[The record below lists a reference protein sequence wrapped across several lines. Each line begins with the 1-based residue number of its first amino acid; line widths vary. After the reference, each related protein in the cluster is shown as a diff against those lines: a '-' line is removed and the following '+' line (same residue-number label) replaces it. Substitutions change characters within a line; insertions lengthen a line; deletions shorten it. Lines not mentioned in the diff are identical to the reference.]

1 MDLASGVH
9 ITPSLRLIRLLAEG
23 AMGQVW
29 VADHLALDLQVA
41 VKFIRTAAARRDST
55 LVARFEREAHTV
67 RRITSPHVVQIFDQG
82 ATADG
87 VAFIVME
94 LLRGMTLAQRLVVS
108 GVLETDTALSIVDQ
122 AAIVVDAADTLGIV
136 HRDLKP
142 ENLFLLDS
150 PGQVFVKVLDFGLAR
165 LASGDQA
172 SPDQE
177 LTHSD
182 TLIGTPAYMAPEQY
196 RDGRHATVQSDLW
209 SLAVTFYKML
219 TGRLPFEAL
228 TAAGMA
234 VAVCS
239 EPFTPVGRYRGGLP
253 VALDRWFERA
263 LAKAPNQRFANV
275 RAFMRG
281 LEQALEGQ
289 LKGAQPRRVID
300 CIDEDLVLA
309 LIEGR
314 LSERELEEVE
324 GHLDVCAA
332 CLRFVALVLE
342 DDLDP
347 DRPLLNALL
356 KAGGLP
362 NGQQIARRYR
372 IERLLGNGPPG
383 PTYDATD
390 VILGERVALKTLPA
404 TGDERALRAL
414 LSGARQLQ
422 RIQHANLAALRDVH
436 LNVPAKDVVVHLA
449 VYEFIDGPS
458 LHAELRRVPGS
469 VERTI
474 AVLRDLLQG
483 LSALHAARL
492 VHGHLHPRNAI
503 ARAQDGA
510 DPSIVLVGAGL
521 APLVANVLTH
531 YTPPEQARGEPPC
544 AKSDIFSCGAIAFE
558 MLTARRPWL
567 TGTLRESTRDVPSSL
582 VQILETWVSADPAAR
597 PHDAAAALSALD
609 AWQR

>member
-1 MDLASGVH
+1 MDLACGVH

-41 VKFIRTAAARRDST
+41 VKFIRSVAARRDAT
-55 LVARFEREAHTV
+55 LVARFEREANTV

-94 LLRGMTLAQRLVVS
+94 LLQGMTLAQRLVVS
-108 GVLETDTALSIVDQ
+108 GTLEMDAALSIIDQ
-122 AAIVVDAADTLGIV
+122 AAIVVEAADALGIV

-142 ENLFLLDS
+142 ENLFLVDS

-165 LASGDQA
+165 LAPGDEEPA
-172 SPDQE
+172 AQE

-196 RDGRHATVQSDLW
+196 RDGRHASLQSDLW
-209 SLAVTFYKML
+209 SLAVTFYKMI

-239 EPFTPVGRYRGGLP
+239 EPFTPLGRYRAGMP
-253 VALDRWFERA
+253 AALDRWFERA

-275 RAFMRG
+275 RAFMLE
-281 LEQALEGQ
+281 LEQALEGK
-289 LKGAQPRRVID
+289 LKVPQPRRVID
-300 CIDEDLVLA
+300 CLDENLVLA

-347 DRPLLNALL
+347 DRPLLKALL

-362 NGQQIARRYR
+362 IGQAIARRYR
-372 IERLLGNGPPG
+372 IERLIGNGPPG

-390 VILGERVALKTLPA
+390 MILGERVALITLPG
-404 TGDERALRAL
+404 TSDERALRAL

-422 RIQHANLAALRDVH
+422 RIQHPNLAALRDVH
-436 LNVPAKDVVVHLA
+436 LNVQAKDMLVHLV
-449 VYEFIDGPS
+449 VYEFIDGET
-458 LHAELRRVPGS
+458 LHAELRRVPWS
-469 VERTI
+469 VEQTI
-474 AVLRDLLQG
+474 AALRELLGG
-483 LSALHAARL
+483 LSALHAADI
-492 VHGHLHPRNAI
+492 VHGHLRPRNTLL
-503 ARAQDGA
+503 RAQDGA
-510 DPSIVLVGAGL
+510 APSIVVVGAGL
-521 APLVANVLTH
+521 APWVANLSSN
-531 YTPPEQARGEPPC
+531 YAAPEQARGEPPC
-544 AKSDIFSCGAIAFE
+544 AKSDIFSCGALAFE

-567 TGTLRESTRDVPSSL
+567 TGTLRESTRDVPAGL
-582 VQILETWVSADPAAR
+582 VQVLETWVSADPAAR
-597 PHDAAAALSALD
+597 PPDAMAALSELD